1 MPTIAI
7 HLHQVQMETYC
18 YRNNEQYR
26 CKINHTVASLLIA
39 GETEYL
45 FCAPKYPSSYVNQ
58 YIAVSGR
65 KCLYRQS
72 EEVLTDLQS
81 IVRGCVAFRKHH
93 PM

>member
-1 MPTIAI
+1 
-7 HLHQVQMETYC
+7 METYC

-45 FCAPKYPSSYVNQ
+45 FCAPYYPSSYVNP
-58 YIAVSGR
+58 YTVVSGR

-72 EEVLTDLQS
+72 EVVLTDLQS
-81 IVRGCVAFRKHH
+81 IVWGVRSVSQAS
-93 PM
+93 PL